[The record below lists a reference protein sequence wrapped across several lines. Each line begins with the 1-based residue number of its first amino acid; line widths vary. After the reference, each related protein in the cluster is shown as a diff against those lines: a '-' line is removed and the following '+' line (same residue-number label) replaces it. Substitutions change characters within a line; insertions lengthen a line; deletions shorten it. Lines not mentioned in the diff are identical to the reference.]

1 MINRVHKKGNAKYTN
16 YQKPNPLKSGA
27 NWVHMSSTLFWVT
40 STKARIRRCIILP
53 LNTTHF
59 LCLINPHTNQY
70 YLTSPSSVLSYY
82 NNLIQVKKNLMSP
95 QQALVSF
102 RVNCPAFHFFFKKKL
117 KHGVWYYVRGHCII
131 QGNRLFVKTEVWVQV
146 LFHFLNIK

>member
-102 RVNCPAFHFFFKKKL
+102 RVNCPAFHFFLKKNLRSMILCPRALHNPRQSIVCEDWSVSSSSVSLSK
-117 KHGVWYYVRGHCII
+117 Y
-131 QGNRLFVKTEVWVQV
+131 
-146 LFHFLNIK
+146 